1 MEQAKKILLVDDDYT
16 TIFLTQRLLKR
27 AEIEVDVLTASHGQ
41 EALSIVRNICQQEQ
55 CPNLILLDIN
65 MPVMDGFE
73 FLEQL
78 QKSADLSKST
88 IQIILVSTSTHQL
101 DVARAKKYPVIAYI
115 EKPLTSEK
123 LAKFL

>member
-1 MEQAKKILLVDDDYT
+1 MKQTKKILLVDDDST
-16 TIFLTQRLLKR
+16 AIFLTQRLLKR
-27 AEIEVDVLTASHGQ
+27 AEIEVDVLTASHGE
-41 EALSIVRNICQQEQ
+41 EALKIVRTVCQQEQ

-73 FLEQL
+73 FLEEL
-78 QKSADLSKST
+78 QKSADLSRTT
-88 IQIILVSTSTHQL
+88 IQIILVSTSTHKL
-101 DVARAKKYPVIAYI
+101 DLARAKKYPVVDYI